1 RDENKI
7 IIVALGAIPVVVEL
21 LENGSTRGKK
31 DAASTLFNLCIYQG
45 NKGRAVRAETKASSA
60 VGSPTTSFGIPGSGE
75 FSNQFPALLA
85 LLPIAFC
92 STKWASI
99 DASLASF
106 KLETQGN
113 KPMGM
118 LFVIDL
124 EGRVYRCKHCNT
136 HLGRAE
142 DIISKTFRCKHGK
155 AYLFD
160 KIVNISIGE
169 REDREMMT
177 GWHTVVDIS
186 CVGCGSIVGW
196 KYEAAHDMNQM
207 YKVGKFII
215 ERFKV
220 LGPDGNVFEDQQE
233 EGSDSED

>member
-1 RDENKI
+1 GREQNHNCSIRSNPSCGRVAGEWKHKREERCGI
-7 IIVALGAIPVVVEL
+7 NIVQFVYITGKQREGGSSRNEGFISCWISDYELWNSGLRRGSNLQPV
-21 LENGSTRGKK
+21 NAKPSSDCKNTNRSFSTCVF
-31 DAASTLFNLCIYQG
+31 L
-45 NKGRAVRAETKASSA
+45 
-60 VGSPTTSFGIPGSGE
+60 
-75 FSNQFPALLA
+75 
-85 LLPIAFC
+85 
-92 STKWASI
+92 
-99 DASLASF
+99 
-106 KLETQGN
+106 LETQGN